1 MAAETFTAS
10 LFATLQ
16 QTIAP
21 DTQTIKAATVQL
33 NNHFYTDAQCV
44 PALFEI
50 AMSSADLAIRQLAL
64 VELRKRVTAKKSKQW
79 LKQTAEVRTA
89 IKSRLLEAVVNE
101 QSGQS
106 RAAATRLI
114 SALARIEL
122 NNGTWPELLPW
133 LWSLSSASLAAQ
145 REVALQTI
153 FMLLDTL
160 VVTPSKPGGSIA
172 NHVPQLLELFNR
184 TLADAESL
192 NVRVWTLR
200 ALGKLSEFI
209 EQGETA
215 EITAFQSLVPGI
227 IGVLSQTLEA
237 DDEVAVKSGFE
248 VLEGLTLAETPLLN
262 PHLPSLIQ
270 FLLSAS
276 ANVNYDNDMRITVLN
291 SLLWIVKFK
300 KSKIQSLSLAGPI
313 VVGLLPIG
321 AEPEPADADDD
332 VPARSAFRVIDA
344 LATSLPPAQVF
355 PPLFEQVRQLASSPD
370 ANMRKAAITAFGVV
384 VEGCSLFIQP
394 HLDSLWPLV
403 EGALNDPEVIVRKAA
418 CNALGCLCEM
428 LEEECAKQHAILL
441 PIISRLMG
449 DVETQRSACTA
460 LDCLLEVLGKD
471 IEPYIPSLMQ
481 ALLALLDTAPLNL
494 KGTIVGAIGSAAHAS
509 KSTFAPY
516 FEASMQRIV
525 PFLALTEEGEE
536 LQLRGVA
543 QDTVGTLAEAVG
555 KDMFRPYYEPLMRAA
570 LEALSVQNAPNL
582 KECSYIFF
590 AVMSRVYGEE
600 YAPHLPTVMPILLA
614 AIGQAEIDEATLFA
628 SSSNATDFATGVD
641 DDDDDGDFED
651 LDEEIDSDEEEALF
665 TASTAIAIEKECAAD
680 AITEVFSNVKAAFVP
695 YVEKAVEALLP
706 GLTHHWHDG
715 IRKSS
720 VAALLGFVTTIHE
733 MSNLPK
739 WKKGSVGNKLEGNV
753 AQLANAVLPPIF
765 EMWSKEEERDVVNEL
780 CNSFSAALL
789 SVGPG
794 LIVPQYVEPLCNHLD
809 EILRRQ
815 APCQVDDEED
825 GDDTPVP
832 LGEQSEYD
840 AALIGAA
847 CDLVGTLASVLGS
860 DFAQLFPTFLPNM
873 SQYYDL
879 ERTTGDRSTAIGSLA
894 EIVNGMEGA
903 VTPFTDQLYTLFV
916 RALADPEAEVQSN
929 AAFATGSLLW
939 HSQADLSGQY
949 LNVLSA
955 LHPLFVGELAGPS
968 NENARDNACGAV
980 ARMIL
985 KRPDVLPMDQVAP
998 VFLQALP
1005 LRRDFAESEMTF
1017 NAVFAL
1023 FEANN
1028 STALAQLDHLL
1039 PIFKN
1044 ALASVQNGF
1053 YPSAEGAQIT
1063 ETTKNRLVEL
1073 VRALNQSVPDKVQS
1087 AGLVE
1092 FS

>member
-1 MAAETFTAS
+1 MAAESFTAS

-44 PALFEI
+44 PALFDI
-50 AMSSADLAIRQLAL
+50 ATSSQDLSIRQLAL

-79 LKQTAEVRTA
+79 LKQTPEVRAA
-89 IKSRLLEAVVNE
+89 IKARLLEAVVAE

-122 NNGTWPELLPW
+122 GNGTWPELLPW
-133 LWSLSSASLAAQ
+133 LWSLASAQDSAQ

-160 VVTPSKPGGSIA
+160 VVTPSKPGGSLR
-172 NHVPQLLELFNR
+172 NHVTQLLDLFNR
-184 TLADAESL
+184 TLADADSL
-192 NVRVWTLR
+192 NVRVWTVR
-200 ALGKLSEFI
+200 SLGKLSEFI

-215 EITAFQSLVPGI
+215 EISAFQSLVPGI

-237 DDEVAVKSGFE
+237 NDEAAAKSGFE
-248 VLEGLTLAETPLLN
+248 VLESLTLAETPLLN
-262 PHLPSLIQ
+262 PHLPSLVQ

-276 ANVNYDNDMRITVLN
+276 ANVNYDNDLRITVLN
-291 SLLWIVKFK
+291 ALLWIVKFK
-300 KSKIQSLSLAGPI
+300 KGKIQSLNLAGPI

-321 AEPEPADADDD
+321 AEPEPQDADDD

-355 PPLFEQVRQLASSPD
+355 PPLFEQVRQLAASPD
-370 ANMRKAAITAFGVV
+370 AHMRKAAITAFGVV

-403 EGALNDPEVIVRKAA
+403 EGALNDPEVVVRKAA

-449 DVETQRSACTA
+449 DAETQRSACTA

-481 ALLALLDTAPLNL
+481 ALVALLDTAPLSL
-494 KGTIVGAIGSAAHAS
+494 KGTVVGAIGSAAHAS
-509 KSTFAPY
+509 KTAFAPY

-525 PFLALTEEGEE
+525 PFLSLTEEGEE

-555 KDMFRPYYEPLMRAA
+555 KEMFRPYYEPLMRAA
-570 LEALSVQNAPNL
+570 LEALAVPNAPNL

-600 YAPHLPTVMPILLA
+600 YGQHLPTVMPILLA
-614 AIGQAEIDEATLFA
+614 AVSQSEIDEATLFA
-628 SSSNATDFATGVD
+628 SSSNANDFATGVD
-641 DDDDDGDFED
+641 SDDEDGDFED

-665 TASTAIAIEKECAAD
+665 SASTAIAIEKECAAD
-680 AITEVFSNVKAAFVP
+680 AIAEMFSNTRAPFVP
-695 YVEKAVEALLP
+695 YVEKSVEALLP

-720 VAALLGFVTTIHE
+720 VAALLGFVTTIHS
-733 MSNLPK
+733 MSDLPK
-739 WKKGSVGNKLEGNV
+739 WRKGAAGNELQGNL
-753 AQLANAVLPPIF
+753 AQLAAAVLPPIF
-765 EMWSKEEERDVVNEL
+765 EMWAKEEERDVVNEI

-789 SVGPG
+789 AVGPG
-794 LIVPQYVEPLCNHLD
+794 LIVPQYVEQMCTHLD
-809 EILRRQ
+809 ELLRRQ
-815 APCQVDDEED
+815 APCQVDEDAEED
-825 GDDTPVP
+825 EPAPGLGD
-832 LGEQSEYD
+832 QSEYD

-847 CDLVGTLASVLGS
+847 CDLVGTLASVLGA

-873 SQYYDL
+873 AQYYDL
-879 ERTTGDRSTAIGSLA
+879 QRTTGDRSTAIGSLA
-894 EIVNGMEGA
+894 EIVNGMESA
-903 VTPFTDQLYTLFV
+903 VTPFTDQLFTLFL
-916 RALADPEAEVQSN
+916 RALSDPEAEVRSN
-929 AAFATGSLLW
+929 AAFAMGSLLW
-939 HSQADLSGQY
+939 HTQADLSGQY

-955 LHPLFVGELAGPS
+955 LHSFFV
-968 NENARDNACGAV
+968 V
-980 ARMIL
+980 ARMLL
-985 KRPDVLPMDQVAP
+985 KRPDVLPMDQVVP

-1017 NAVFAL
+1017 NAVFSL
-1023 FEANN
+1023 FETNN
-1028 STALAQLDHLL
+1028 PVARDHVDHLL
-1039 PIFKN
+1039 GVFN
-1044 ALASVQNGF
+1044 QALASVQNGF
-1053 YPSAEGAQIT
+1053 YPSADGAQIT
-1063 ETTKNRLVEL
+1063 EETKGRIVQLVQ
-1073 VRALNQSVPDKVQS
+1073 ALRQSMPEQVQR
-1087 AGLVE
+1087 AGLTV
-1092 FS
+1092 

>member
-1 MAAETFTAS
+1 MASEQFTAS

-33 NNHFYTDAQCV
+33 NTHFYTDAQCV
-44 PALFEI
+44 PALFDI
-50 AMSSADLAIRQLAL
+50 ATSSADLSIRQLAL

-79 LKQTAEVRTA
+79 LKQTPEVRTA
-89 IKSRLLEAVVNE
+89 IKARLLEAVVTE

-122 NNGTWPELLPW
+122 GNGTWPELLPW
-133 LWSLSSASLAAQ
+133 LWSLASAQAAAQ
-145 REVALQTI
+145 REVALQTV

-160 VVTPSKPGGSIA
+160 VVTPSKPGGSLR
-172 NHVPQLLELFNR
+172 NHVTQLLDLFNR

-192 NVRVWTLR
+192 NVRVWTVR
-200 ALGKLSEFI
+200 SLGKLSEFI

-237 DDEVAVKSGFE
+237 NDEAAAKSGFE
-248 VLEGLTLAETPLLN
+248 VLESLTLAETPLLN
-262 PHLPSLIQ
+262 PHLPSLVQ

-276 ANVNYDNDMRITVLN
+276 ANVNYDNDLRITVLN
-291 SLLWIVKFK
+291 ALLWIVKFK
-300 KSKIQSLSLAGPI
+300 KSKIQSLNLAGPI

-321 AEPEPADADDD
+321 AEPEPQDADDD

-355 PPLFEQVRQLASSPD
+355 PPLFEQVRQLAASSD

-403 EGALNDPEVIVRKAA
+403 EGALNDPEVVVRKAA

-449 DVETQRSACTA
+449 DAETQRSACTA

-481 ALLALLDTAPLNL
+481 ALVALLDTAPLSL
-494 KGTIVGAIGSAAHAS
+494 KGTVVGAVGSAAHAS
-509 KSTFAPY
+509 KKAFAPY

-525 PFLALTEEGEE
+525 PFLSLTEEGEE

-555 KDMFRPYYEPLMRAA
+555 KEMFRPYYEPLMRAA
-570 LEALSVQNAPNL
+570 LEALNVPNAPNL

-600 YAPHLPTVMPILLA
+600 YGQHLPMVMPILLA
-614 AIGQAEIDEATLFA
+614 AVSQSEIDEATLFGA
-628 SSSNATDFATGVD
+628 SANATDFATGVD
-641 DDDDDGDFED
+641 DDDEDGDFED

-665 TASTAIAIEKECAAD
+665 SASTAIAIEKECAAD
-680 AITEVFSNVKAAFVP
+680 AIAEVFNNTKAPFVP
-695 YVEKAVEALLP
+695 YVEKSVEALLP

-720 VAALLGFVTTIHE
+720 VAALLGFVTTVHS
-733 MSNLPK
+733 MSGLSK
-739 WKKGSVGNKLEGNV
+739 WKKGAAGNELQGNL
-753 AQLANAVLPPIF
+753 AQLASAVLPPIF
-765 EMWSKEEERDVVNEL
+765 EMWAKEEERDVVNEI

-789 SVGPG
+789 AVGPG
-794 LIVPQYVEPLCNHLD
+794 LIVPQYVEPICTHLD
-809 EILRRQ
+809 ELLRRQ
-815 APCQVDDEED
+815 APCQIDEDAEDDD
-825 GDDTPVP
+825 VP
-832 LGEQSEYD
+832 GLGEQSEYD

-873 SQYYDL
+873 AQYYDL
-879 ERTTGDRSTAIGSLA
+879 QRTTGDRSTAIGSLA

-903 VTPFTDQLYTLFV
+903 VTPFTDQLYTLFL
-916 RALADPEAEVQSN
+916 RALSDPEAEVRSN
-929 AAFATGSLLW
+929 AAFAMGSLLW
-939 HSQADLSGQY
+939 HTQADLSAQY
-949 LNVLSA
+949 LTVLSA
-955 LHPLFVGELAGPS
+955 LHPFFVGELSSSSA
-968 NENARDNACGAV
+968 ENARDNACGAV
-980 ARMIL
+980 ARMLL
-985 KRPDVLPMDQVAP
+985 KRSDALPMDQVVP
-998 VFLQALP
+998 VLLQALP

-1017 NAVFAL
+1017 NAIFSL
-1023 FEANN
+1023 FESNN
-1028 STALAQLDHLL
+1028 AIARDHVDHLL
-1039 PIFKN
+1039 SVFSQ
-1044 ALASVQNGF
+1044 ALASVQSGY
-1053 YPSAEGAQIT
+1053 YPSADGAQIT
-1063 ETTKNRLVEL
+1063 EETKTRLVQL
-1073 VRALNQSVPDKVQS
+1073 VQALKQSMPEQVQR
-1087 AGLVE
+1087 AGL
-1092 FS
+1092 SAI